1 MYKRQD
7 ELHLHHKHFPDS
19 NYHFIAP
26 LQSRKITEILSK
38 CLTLHSVFREKEL
51 DVISKTHSGQNIFIQ
66 VNIDNDPNKS
76 GINRDKLNDFIDY
89 SLTLGLQPVGLMCI
103 PNMES
108 DRKEVFSSMQKL
120 NEKIKIQYKDYP
132 GELSMGMS
140 DDYEIALD

>member
-1 MYKRQD
+1 MDIKNLEKIVDTISKFNARLLPVVKNQTIEDINKLINFGIKDLGENRLD

-89 SLTLGLQPVGLMCI
+89 SLTLGL
-103 PNMES
+103 
-108 DRKEVFSSMQKL
+108 
-120 NEKIKIQYKDYP
+120 
-132 GELSMGMS
+132 
-140 DDYEIALD
+140 